1 MKKIIVIEKCVECPY
16 FNKILRKDIQ
26 YYCFG
31 RPNVHRLAHNV
42 QEIPADCPLKT
53 LAEDS
58 KQPS

>member
-16 FNKILRKDIQ
+16 FNRILRKNIQ

-31 RPNVHRLAHNV
+31 RPSVHRLTHNV
-42 QEIPADCPLKT
+42 HEIPADCPLNT

>member
-31 RPNVHRLAHNV
+31 RVSTHLLTHNI

-53 LAEDS
+53 FDS
-58 KQPS
+58 K